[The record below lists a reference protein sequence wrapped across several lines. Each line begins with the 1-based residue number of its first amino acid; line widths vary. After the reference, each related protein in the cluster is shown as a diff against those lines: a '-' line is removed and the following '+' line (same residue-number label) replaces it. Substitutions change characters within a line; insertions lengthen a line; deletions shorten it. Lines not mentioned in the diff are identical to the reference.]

1 MLQDAPLIVLTG
13 LRSLRIA
20 SRDGAAPGNEYRIHE
35 RSVEC
40 RALDANGKPYPHANG
55 KWHTLDKNEIQL
67 HFALKTPVADWLDKN
82 LYSSQA
88 A

>member
-1 MLQDAPLIVLTG
+1 MLQDGPLIVLTG

-20 SRDGAAPGNEYRIHE
+20 SRDGAAPGNEYRIQD

-40 RALDANGKPYPHANG
+40 RALDANGKPYGYANG
-55 KWHTLDKNEIQL
+55 KWHTLDTNEIQL